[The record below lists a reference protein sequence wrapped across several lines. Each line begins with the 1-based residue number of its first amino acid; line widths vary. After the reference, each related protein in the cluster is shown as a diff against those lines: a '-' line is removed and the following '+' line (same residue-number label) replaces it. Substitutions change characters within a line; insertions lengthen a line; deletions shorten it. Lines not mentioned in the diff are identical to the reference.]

1 MTVRELIRK
10 AAKMLDRS
18 GIEDAKQEAEA
29 LFLFAFR
36 MSRAHFLAILDGDAD
51 EDSAVRF
58 LALTDRRAARE
69 PLQHITGRAPF
80 YGRDF
85 IVDRHVLIPRFDTE
99 ILVEEVLKDRSGQET
114 VLDLCTGSGC
124 IAVTL
129 KKECPE
135 LTVFA
140 SDISAEALE
149 VAKQNAVL
157 HQAEITFFQSDLLDA
172 VTGSFDVLV
181 SNPPYIRSAVIG
193 TLEPE
198 VRDHDP
204 YLALD
209 GGADGLSFYRRIARD
224 AKAHLKGAS
233 KSPCIYLEIGDEQA
247 ASVSKILE
255 KEGYTSIQVI
265 PDLTGRPRVVK
276 ACSED

>member
-1 MTVRELIRK
+1 
-10 AAKMLDRS
+10 MLDRS

-29 LFLFAFR
+29 LFLFASR
-36 MSRAHFLAILDGDAD
+36 MSRAHFLAILDEDAD

-181 SNPPYIRSAVIG
+181 SNPPYVRSAVIG

-204 YLALD
+204 RLALD

-224 AKAHLKGAS
+224 AKAHLKGTS

-247 ASVSKILE
+247 ASVSEILE
-255 KEGYTSIQVI
+255 IEGYTSIQVI